1 MLETM
6 LQPIDLGSLTLP
18 NRIVMTTLKLGYC
31 TDAGEVNDRHLAFY
45 RRRARAGV
53 GLISSEPLYVQANGR
68 ELATQLGVDS
78 DSLIPGLR
86 RLTEMVHAVGGLV
99 MAHLNHAGRAANPA
113 LVPSQ
118 SLVSASDVLCPAN
131 QVKPRSLTRS
141 EVTEVIGAFASAGRR
156 IREAGFDAVE
166 IPFSHGYLIH
176 QFLSPLTNHRRDEY
190 GGTAENRMRF
200 GREVIAAVRDEVGP
214 DFPIM
219 VRLNA
224 VDHVKGGLGLQD
236 AVAIACHAADVT
248 ADAVSVTSGTMCE
261 SVPFCLYPSGTPK
274 AHLLPMAAAIR
285 EAVDVPVVVAGRIR
299 TPSVARKA
307 LSDGQADLI
316 GLGRPLLADP
326 DWVRKAEAGDEEAI
340 LPCAACHQGCLAQLR
355 KGEGTGCV
363 FNPLTGREALG
374 PITPAKRPR
383 HVVVAGGGP
392 AGLQAAITAARR
404 GHRVTLCEKNDHLG
418 GQFRLAAMAPHKEGF
433 LDVVRHH
440 ELMARRAGVEI
451 RLNTEVTPTM
461 LDAMEP
467 DVVIAAT
474 GGIPMTIPF
483 PGLTECRW
491 MQATDLLGGERSV
504 ETPTAFVIGGGLVG
518 LESADYL
525 AARGARVTL
534 VEMLDTVGSDMDPLA
549 RIVLTER
556 LKRGGVNIETGTEIV
571 RLTKSTAIAAKRGQ
585 QVIFP
590 IETVVLAVGVRANR
604 ELPDAL
610 AGSDLECHV
619 VGDAV
624 EPRRALEAIREGFEV
639 GCGI

>member
-1 MLETM
+1 MPETM

-31 TDAGEVNDRHLAFY
+31 TDAGEVNDRHMAFY

-53 GLISSEPLYVQANGR
+53 GLISSEPLYVQVNGR
-68 ELATQLGVDS
+68 EIPTQLGADS
-78 DSLIPGLR
+78 DILIPGLR
-86 RLTEMVHAVGGLV
+86 RLTETIHAVGGLV

-118 SLVSASDVLCPAN
+118 SLISASDVLCPAN
-131 QVKPRSLTRS
+131 QVKPRPLTRR
-141 EVTEVIGAFASAGRR
+141 EIAEVIGAFASATRR

-176 QFLSPLTNHRRDEY
+176 QFLSPLSNHRRDGY
-190 GGTAENRMRF
+190 GGTAGNRMRF

-214 DFPIM
+214 GFPIV

-224 VDHVKGGLGLQD
+224 VDHVKGGLDLQD
-236 AVAIACHAADVT
+236 AITIARHAVAMT

-285 EAVDVPVVVAGRIR
+285 EAVDVPVAVAGRIR
-299 TPSVARKA
+299 MPSVGRKA

-316 GLGRPLLADP
+316 GLCRPLLADP
-326 DWVRKAEAGDEEAI
+326 DWVRKTEAGDEEAI

-355 KGEGTGCV
+355 KGEGTGCI
-363 FNPLTGREALG
+363 FNPLTGREAQG

-383 HVVVAGGGP
+383 RVIVAGGGP
-392 AGLQAAITAARR
+392 AGLQAAITAAQR
-404 GHRVTLCEKNDHLG
+404 GHQVTLCEKNDHLG
-418 GQFRLAAMAPHKEGF
+418 GQFHLAAMAPHKEGF
-433 LDVVRHH
+433 LDVIRHH

-451 RLNTEVTPTM
+451 RLNTEVTHAM
-461 LDAMEP
+461 LAAMRPE
-467 DVVIAAT
+467 VVIAAT
-474 GGIPMTIPF
+474 GGIPLTIPF

-525 AARGARVTL
+525 LARGTQVAV
-534 VEMLDTVGSDMDPLA
+534 VEMLDAVGSDMDPLA
-549 RIVLTER
+549 RTVLIDR
-556 LKRGGVNIETGTEIV
+556 LRRGGVSIETDTEIV
-571 RLTKSTAIAAKRGQ
+571 RLTKSTAIGVKRGL
-585 QVIFP
+585 QVTFP
-590 IETVVLAVGVRANR
+590 IETVVLAAGVRANR

-610 AGSDLECHV
+610 ADSDLEYHV

-624 EPRRALEAIREGFEV
+624 EPRKALEAIREGFEV
-639 GCGI
+639 GNSI